1 LKILAVPEHNP
12 RMKKQ
17 PKIQRIDGPLP
28 SPSSPSGPNWAD
40 ALDGEP
46 TEKKKRS
53 MSLALSQDDHVT
65 STSWPDAKCHHTYD
79 VVNSEFTLSASNV
92 SGDGYFTVRLKT
104 NPVYSRIGI
113 QRVINDTKATIKSVR
128 LLQSVDLS
136 HSHTQSDPCDYDG
149 ENPESSEA
157 KDGPVSVAL
166 KTFVISEIKNTIRY
180 GGNRLV
186 TVKHPQNKEKTD
198 YGVSTTT
205 RGAMLYFT
213 FKSIESEETTGT
225 RSISYEDVSSLAS
238 TLLGV
243 GTDDTN
249 FADAFQTVGDKKTTR
264 NEFMVRADMES
275 KRIELLAIL
284 PHDSFTGDSDIYCEV
299 ASLFVNTTGP

>member
-1 LKILAVPEHNP
+1 
-12 RMKKQ
+12 MKKQ
-17 PKIQRIDGPLP
+17 PKIQRIDSGPLP
-28 SPSSPSGPNWAD
+28 SPTSPNGPNWDD

-46 TEKKKRS
+46 AEKKKRS
-53 MSLALSQDDHVT
+53 MSVALNQEDHVT

-92 SGDGYFTVRLKT
+92 SGDGYFTVKLKT
-104 NPVYSRIGI
+104 NPVYSRLGI
-113 QRVINDTKATIKSVR
+113 QRVVNDTKATIKSVR
-128 LLQSVDLS
+128 LLQSAELS
-136 HSHTQSDPCDYDG
+136 HSHTQNDPCDDNDG
-149 ENPESSEA
+149 EKPEESEA
-157 KDGPVSVAL
+157 TDEPVSVAL
-166 KTFVISEIKNTIRY
+166 QTFVVSELKNTIKY
-180 GGNRLV
+180 GGNRLI

-205 RGAMLYFT
+205 RGKLVYFT
-213 FKSIESEETTGT
+213 FTSLEAEKTTGT
-225 RSISYEDVSSLAS
+225 CSISYEDVSSLAS

-299 ASLFVNTTGP
+299 ASLFVDTTGP